1 MGAPLA
7 VVLLKEKGLVRADV
21 DENAWAARLGS
32 W

>member
-1 MGAPLA
+1 MGGSLA
-7 VVLLKEKGLVRADV
+7 LVPLKEKGSVRADV